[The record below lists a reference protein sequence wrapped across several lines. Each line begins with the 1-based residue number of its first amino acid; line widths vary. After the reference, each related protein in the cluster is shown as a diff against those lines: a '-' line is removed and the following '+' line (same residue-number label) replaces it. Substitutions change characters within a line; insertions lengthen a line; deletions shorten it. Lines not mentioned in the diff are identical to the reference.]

1 MSFYEVLN
9 DLILIFNI
17 ILIHIFDGIVYSL
30 NYIIALILNIEE
42 NHLKREEIKVEISIN
57 SKD

>member
-1 MSFYEVLN
+1 MSFYEVWN

>member
-1 MSFYEVLN
+1 MSFYEVWN
-9 DLILIFNI
+9 DLIVIFNI

-30 NYIIALILNIEE
+30 NHIIALIVNIEE

>member
-1 MSFYEVLN
+1 MSFYEVWN

-30 NYIIALILNIEE
+30 NRIIALILNIEE